1 MLLIPATR
9 SNWVWGSST
18 YESREI
24 LKNVKNNCQNF
35 DQNFSGAFNL
45 ATTVETWTI
54 FSIFKPI
61 SDMVAHK
68 HGIITAY
75 TLHNY
80 DDPKYQFHLISREL
94 KACCSYYSIT
104 NLTG

>member
-1 MLLIPATR
+1 MKFKDLGR
-9 SNWVWGSST
+9 H
-18 YESREI
+18 I
-24 LKNVKNNCQNF
+24 LSKSYQNMPKIL
-35 DQNFSGAFNL
+35 SGAINL
-45 ATTVETWTI
+45 ATGVETWTI

-61 SDMVAHK
+61 SDMVAQK
-68 HGIITAY
+68 HGIISAY